1 MSCGLSIGN
10 RREEEEMLG
19 RNLSPRM
26 ALLAGIMVS
35 LGACNTMTKPKI
47 DKKVDQAIE
56 RARSMEAVQSGID
69 KEKAPLGTQ
78 ARKPGGSVA
87 LRAGESIWI
96 QSGKSQVLTVPYNV
110 TRVSIGNPELAGVVV
125 LGPRSILI
133 NAKELPKDDRD
144 QGVSRGTRASR
155 SGILSSRTFTPPPN
169 LAETTVILWD
179 AGNHT
184 DSHTVF
190 VTDFSNEQVLLE
202 VTIAEINKTKAEER
216 GVDFQRIG
224 GNVRAGYW
232 LGGGA
237 AGATSGLLN
246 LLPSTDP
253 GSPTQVPPFPLTLGS
268 DRPTFAF
275 QNGSSDI
282 TALVTMLEQNGMA
295 NILAQPKIMALSG
308 QNAVFQVGGE
318 IPIRIVTSF
327 SAEVEFKAFGTLVNF
342 LPYVSDDGDIILTVT
357 PEVSQP
363 DFNTLV
369 EGVPSFRVRRAST
382 TAKLRE
388 GETLVLGGLTQHAR
402 TETERGIPYLKDIPW
417 AGQLFRDTTYNDE
430 VNELMVV
437 ATPHLVRNLKPTTDL
452 DLPTDRGPL
461 TRDEVKTKPEEAG
474 VTRPRLPSPA
484 YNSKKLQR

>member
-1 MSCGLSIGN
+1 MAVMAGL
-10 RREEEEMLG
+10 
-19 RNLSPRM
+19 M
-26 ALLAGIMVS
+26 AS
-35 LGACNTMTKPKI
+35 LGACNAMNKPKI
-47 DKKVDQAIE
+47 DKKVDQAVA
-56 RARSMEAVQSGID
+56 RAEAHEAVDHGVN
-69 KEKAPLGTQ
+69 KEKAPLGLVQTH
-78 ARKPGGSVA
+78 KVGGSRA
-87 LRAGESIWI
+87 LNAGQSVWI

-133 NAKELPKDDRD
+133 NAKELPKEEHE
-144 QGVSRGTRASR
+144 GGGGGSR
-155 SGILSSRTFTPPPN
+155 SQRTGILTSRTFTDPPN
-169 LAETTVILWD
+169 LKETTVILWD
-179 AGNHT
+179 GQNNT

-190 VTDFSNEQVLLE
+190 VTDFANEQVLLE
-202 VTIAEINKTKAEER
+202 ITIAELNKTKAEER
-216 GVDFQRIG
+216 GVDFQKIG

-237 AGATSGLLN
+237 SGATSGLLN
-246 LLPSTDP
+246 LIP
-253 GSPTQVPPFPLTLGS
+253 GGDALNPTQASPFPLTLGPS
-268 DRPTFAF
+268 NPTFAF

-282 TALVTMLEQNGMA
+282 TALVTMLETNGLA
-295 NILAQPKIMALSG
+295 TILAQPKIMALSG

-369 EGVPSFRVRRAST
+369 EGVPSFRTRRAST

-388 GETLVLGGLTQHAR
+388 GETLVLGGLTQHSR
-402 TETERGIPYLKDIPW
+402 IEQERGIPYLKDMPW
-417 AGQLFRDTTYNDE
+417 AGQLFRDTSYTDE
-430 VNELMVV
+430 VNELMVI
-437 ATPHLVRNLKPTTDL
+437 ATPHLIRSLAPAEDL

-461 TRDEVKTKPEEAG
+461 TRDEIKTKTEEEA
-474 VTRPRLPSPA
+474 VTRPRLPAPA
-484 YNSKKLQR
+484 YNSRKMPR